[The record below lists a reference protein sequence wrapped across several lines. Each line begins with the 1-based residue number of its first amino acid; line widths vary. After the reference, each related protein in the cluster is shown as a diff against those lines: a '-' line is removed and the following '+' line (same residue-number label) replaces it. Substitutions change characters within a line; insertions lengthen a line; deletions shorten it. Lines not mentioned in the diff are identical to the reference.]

1 MDIMFCYPNIQNL
14 SEVIIVNKNTEL
26 SIRGESIQVLYGGFL
41 KKNYLVNRR
50 YQRKLIWT
58 VEEKKAFIDSIIQG
72 YPVPLILFAE
82 ISNDGGKKFE
92 IIDGMQ
98 RMNAIMSFIDQEFD
112 INGKF
117 FDLDTMADTKFLKDT
132 GKLEQKTEILD
143 RQICAEFVRYTL
155 PISVF
160 QQSAGEHIDEV
171 FRRLNSGGRHL
182 SKQEL
187 RQAGSVSKFADIVR
201 KLSSNIRGDSSASDI
216 LDLRSMQNISINNKK
231 LSYGIAI
238 EDIFWIKNS
247 ILKKEKLRDSQDEEV
262 IADLVTWSVLE
273 DGLRSSSEI
282 LDQLYEY
289 NVNKNDESSIALTIN
304 NQIQKINESIVID
317 NIQYVFDT
325 IIEIV
330 DKTKEKN
337 LNSLLFSN
345 GKQASIARY
354 FQIFFYAL
362 YQLLIAENLKIS
374 SYPKLIKA
382 LEGAGEKIINLSA
395 GGGNWSQREKQTQT
409 DALVGVIRKFFIEKD
424 EKDISR
430 NQWVTRFENLL
441 MQSSTEQT
449 MYDFKVGIYDLIK
462 TPNLNQEAFSQ
473 IIKTLTA
480 MANTNPNKLG
490 YCVLG
495 VADKLSTAD
504 RYNEIYNNE
513 PIKYSN
519 FYITGLQD
527 EAKNH
532 GDMDKYFSK
541 ITQLVKTQP
550 ISDRDKDYILRNIQT
565 IRYFE
570 KDIIILQIASDSS
583 PSIYNEKYHVRH
595 GSTVSEVEA
604 KNFGD
609 LFQRFQR

>member
-1 MDIMFCYPNIQNL
+1 M
-14 SEVIIVNKNTEL
+14 NKNTEL

-82 ISNDGGKKFE
+82 INSATGKKFE

-132 GKLEQKTEILD
+132 KLLEQKTELLD
-143 RQICAEFVRYTL
+143 RQICADFVRYTL

-182 SKQEL
+182 SRQEL
-187 RQAGSVSKFADIVR
+187 RQAGSVSKFAEIVR
-201 KLSSNIRGDSSASDI
+201 KLSSNIRGDSSANDI
-216 LDLRSMQNISINNKK
+216 LDLKSMQNISINNKK

-238 EDIFWIKNS
+238 EDIFWIKNN

-289 NVNKNDESSIALTIN
+289 NTNNNDESSIALAIN
-304 NQIQKINESIVID
+304 TQIQKINESVVIE
-317 NIQYVFDT
+317 NIQYVFDK
-325 IIEIV
+325 IIEIIE
-330 DKTKEKN
+330 KTNEKN
-337 LNSLLFSN
+337 LNALLFSN

-362 YQLLIAENLKIS
+362 YKLLIAENLKIA

-395 GGGNWSQREKQTQT
+395 GGGNWSQKEKQTQT
-409 DALVGVIRKFFIEKD
+409 DALVGVIRKFFVEK
-424 EKDISR
+424 EERDISR

-449 MYDFKVGIYDLIK
+449 MYDFKVGIYDLV
-462 TPNLNQEAFSQ
+462 TPPHLNLDAFSQ

-480 MANTNPNKLG
+480 MANTNPNSFG

-495 VADKLSTAD
+495 VADKLSTSE
-504 RYNEIYNNE
+504 RYNAIYKNT
-513 PIKYSN
+513 PIEYSN

-527 EAKNH
+527 EAKIF

-565 IRYFE
+565 IRYFD
-570 KDIIILQIASDSS
+570 KDIIILQIKSDSS
-583 PSIYNEKYHVRH
+583 PSIYGEKYHVRH

-604 KNFGD
+604 KNFGE
-609 LFQRFQR
+609 LFLRFQQ

>member
-1 MDIMFCYPNIQNL
+1 M
-14 SEVIIVNKNTEL
+14 NKNTEL
-26 SIRGESIQVLYGGFL
+26 SIRGESIQVLYGSFL

-82 ISNDGGKKFE
+82 VTGNEGKKFE

-112 INGKF
+112 INGKY
-117 FDLDTMADTKFLKDT
+117 FDLDTMADTKYLKDT
-132 GKLEQKTEILD
+132 NLLEQKTDILD
-143 RQICAEFVRYTL
+143 REVCAEFVRYTL

-201 KLSSNIRGDSSASDI
+201 KLSSNIRGDSSPSNI
-216 LDLRSMQNISINNKK
+216 LDLKSMQNISINNKK
-231 LSYGIAI
+231 LSYGITI
-238 EDIFWIKNS
+238 EDIFWIKNN

-289 NVNKNDESSIALTIN
+289 NVDADDESSIAKNIN
-304 NQIQKINESIVID
+304 TQIQKINETVVIE
-317 NIQYVFDT
+317 NIQYVFDN
-325 IIEIV
+325 IIKIL
-330 DKTKEKN
+330 DKTQEKN
-337 LNSLLFSN
+337 LNTLLFPN

-362 YQLLIAENLKIS
+362 YQLLIVDNLKIGN
-374 SYPKLIKA
+374 YAKLIKV
-382 LEGAGEKIINLSA
+382 LEGAGEKIIKLSA
-395 GGGNWSQREKQTQT
+395 GGGNWSQKEKQTQT
-409 DALVGVIRKFFIEKD
+409 DALVGVIRKYFIEKE
-424 EKDISR
+424 EKDLSR
-430 NQWVTRFENLL
+430 NQWITRFENLL

-449 MYDFKVGIYDLIK
+449 MYDFKVGIYDLIDK
-462 TPNLNQEAFSQ
+462 ATLNSEAFSQ

-480 MANTNPNKLG
+480 MANTDPQATG

-495 VADKLSTAD
+495 VADKLPTSE
-504 RYNEIYNNE
+504 RYKEIYRSDS
-513 PIKYSN
+513 IKYSS
-519 FYITGLQD
+519 FYITGVQG
-527 EAKNH
+527 EANKYH

-541 ITQLVKTQP
+541 LIQLIKIQP
-550 ISDRDKDYILRNIQT
+550 ISARDKDYISRNIQT
-565 IRYFE
+565 IRYFD
-570 KDIIILQIASDSS
+570 KDIIILKIKADQA
-583 PSIYNEKYHVRH
+583 PSIYDDKYHVRH
-595 GSTVSEVEA
+595 GSNVSEVEP
-604 KNFGD
+604 KNFGE
-609 LFQRFQR
+609 LFKRFQ